1 MDVAGPILTFENVT
15 KTFGSANGRPELL
28 ALDNLSFAVNRGEF
42 FVILGPSGCGKTTV
56 LNLIAGFDQ
65 PTQGKVIVDGSPVL
79 EPGWQRVVVFQ
90 EYGLFPWLTVAQNIE
105 FGLKM
110 KGIAPTTRKS
120 IVREYVSIVGLG
132 GFENRF
138 PKELSGGMKQR
149 VGIAR
154 ALAVDA
160 EIVIMDEPLGALDAQ
175 TRLEMQDELLRILQ
189 HEKRKTV
196 VFVTHSIEEATK
208 LADVILV
215 MSHRPGRVREIFRI
229 DKPRPRKILGDPDL
243 IALNEKL
250 QGLMYSGSLKGTA
263 SGREA

>member
-1 MDVAGPILTFENVT
+1 MDVADPILHFNLVT
-15 KTFGSANGRPELL
+15 KNYQSQTGQPDVL
-28 ALDNLSFAVNRGEF
+28 ALDRVSFTVNRGEL

-65 PTQGKVIVDGSPVL
+65 PSEGEVLLDGSPVS

-90 EYGLFPWLTVAQNIE
+90 EYGLFPWLTVSQNIE

-110 KGIAPTTRKS
+110 KRLAAEQRKA
-120 IVREYVSIVGLG
+120 IVREYISVVGLN

-215 MSHRPGRVREIFRI
+215 MTPRPGRVSEMFRVE
-229 DKPRPRKILGDPDL
+229 KPRPRKILGDAEL

-250 QGLMYSGSLKGTA
+250 QGLLYSGSTRA
-263 SGREA
+263 SVGA